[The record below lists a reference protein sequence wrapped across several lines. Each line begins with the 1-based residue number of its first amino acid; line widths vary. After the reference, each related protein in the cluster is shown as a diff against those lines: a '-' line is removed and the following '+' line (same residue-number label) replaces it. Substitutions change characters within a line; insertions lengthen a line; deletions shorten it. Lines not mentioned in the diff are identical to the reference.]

1 MKKTIVIVDDHLLI
15 AKALEGIIDNF
26 EDFEVIDVA
35 ENGKDMI
42 DKFESGQKIPDIILL
57 DISMP
62 LMNGF
67 ETAAWLK
74 ENHPNIKVMALSMQG
89 DDNSVIKMIRNGAK
103 GYLLKNTHPKDLE
116 IALTKLNSDGFFY
129 PDWASKIIFSNMSD
143 EKNNEKKKKISERE
157 KEFLT
162 YTVTELSYKEIAEKM
177 CCSPRTVE
185 SYRDQLCEKF
195 DLKTRVGLAVF
206 CDQKWFCRIVA
217 NDLLRISQ

>member
-26 EDFEVIDVA
+26 QDFQVIYVA
-35 ENGKDMI
+35 QNGQDLI
-42 DKFESGQKIPDIILL
+42 DKFESNYEIPDIILM

-62 LMNGF
+62 IMDGF
-67 ETAAWLK
+67 ESVLWLK
-74 ENHPNIKVMALSMQG
+74 KNHPDIKVMALSMQG
-89 DDNSVIKMIRNGAK
+89 DDNSVIKMIKNGAK
-103 GYLLKNTHPKDLE
+103 GYLLKNTHPRDLE
-116 IALTKLNSDGFFY
+116 EALVKLKDDGFFY
-129 PDWASKIIFSNMSD
+129 PEWASKIIFSNINSD
-143 EKNNEKKKKISERE
+143 GTNGKAIRISDRE

-185 SYRDQLCEKF
+185 SYRDQLCEKL

-206 CDQKWFCRIVA
+206 ALKNGFA
-217 NDLLRISQ
+217 ES

>member
-1 MKKTIVIVDDHLLI
+1 MKKTILIVDDHILI
-15 AKALEGIIDNF
+15 AKALQGIIDNF
-26 EDFEVIDVA
+26 TGFEVIDVA
-35 ENGKDMI
+35 ENGKDLI
-42 DKFESGQKIPDIILL
+42 EKFEIGGKIPDIILL

-62 LMNGF
+62 VMDGF
-67 ETAAWLK
+67 ETALWLK
-74 ENHPNIKVMALSMQG
+74 NNYPEIKVMALSMQG
-89 DDNSVIKMIRNGAK
+89 DDNSVIKMIKNGAK

-116 IALTKLNSDGFFY
+116 IALSKLSSDGFFY
-129 PDWASKIIFSNMSD
+129 PEWASKIIFSNINSD
-143 EKNNEKKKKISERE
+143 KTNEKAIKISERE

-206 CDQKWFCRIVA
+206 AIKNGFA
-217 NDLLRISQ
+217 ES

>member
-15 AKALEGIIDNF
+15 AKALEGIIGNF

-35 ENGKDMI
+35 ENGKDLI
-42 DKFESGQKIPDIILL
+42 EKLKNGQKIPDIVLL

-62 LMNGF
+62 IMNGF
-67 ETAAWLK
+67 ETALWLK
-74 ENHPNIKVMALSMQG
+74 EHYPNIKVMALSMQG

-116 IALTKLNSDGFFY
+116 TALTKLSSDGFFY
-129 PDWASKIIFSNMSD
+129 PDWASKIIFSNMAD
-143 EKNNEKKKKISERE
+143 EKANEKKKKISERE

-206 CDQKWFCRIVA
+206 AIKNGFA
-217 NDLLRISQ
+217 ES

>member
-26 EDFEVIDVA
+26 NDFKVIDVA

-42 DKFESGQKIPDIILL
+42 DKFESGQTIPDIILL

-62 LMNGF
+62 VMNGF
-67 ETAAWLK
+67 ETASWLK

-116 IALTKLNSDGFFY
+116 IALTKLSSDGFFY

-206 CDQKWFCRIVA
+206 AIKNGFA
-217 NDLLRISQ
+217 ES

>member
-206 CDQKWFCRIVA
+206 AIKNGFA
-217 NDLLRISQ
+217 ES